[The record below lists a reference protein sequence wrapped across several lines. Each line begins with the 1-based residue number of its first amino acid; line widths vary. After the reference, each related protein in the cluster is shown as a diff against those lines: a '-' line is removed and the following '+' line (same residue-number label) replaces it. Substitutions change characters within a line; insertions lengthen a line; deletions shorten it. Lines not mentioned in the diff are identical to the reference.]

1 MNTKRWTTRVLS
13 GILVGVLT
21 ATQLPAVAIDANA
34 TVYGKEETVM
44 VSFNASNARERN
56 FNEGWK
62 FYLGNNS
69 SASNKNFN
77 DSGWDSVTLPHDYSI
92 SQNFTTSGEAESGF
106 LPGGTGWY
114 RKTFTMPAADNGK
127 TVVLNFDGVYS
138 DASVYVNGTQ
148 VGEHHYGYTSFA
160 MDISK

>member
-1 MNTKRWTTRVLS
+1 MLS

-44 VSFNASNARERN
+44 VSSNASNARERN

-77 DSGWDSVTLPHDYSI
+77 DSGWKALRCRMTTAFRRTLQPAVKQKAD
-92 SQNFTTSGEAESGF
+92 FC
-106 LPGGTGWY
+106 
-114 RKTFTMPAADNGK
+114 PAARAGIAK
-127 TVVLNFDGVYS
+127 PLRCRRQTTEKQLC
-138 DASVYVNGTQ
+138 
-148 VGEHHYGYTSFA
+148 
-160 MDISK
+160 

>member
-44 VSFNASNARERN
+44 VSSNASNARERN

-69 SASNKNFN
+69 SALINYFN
-77 DSGWDSVTLPHDYSI
+77 YSCWDSVTLPHVYII
-92 SQNFTTSGEAESGF
+92 S
-106 LPGGTGWY
+106 
-114 RKTFTMPAADNGK
+114 
-127 TVVLNFDGVYS
+127 
-138 DASVYVNGTQ
+138 
-148 VGEHHYGYTSFA
+148 
-160 MDISK
+160 